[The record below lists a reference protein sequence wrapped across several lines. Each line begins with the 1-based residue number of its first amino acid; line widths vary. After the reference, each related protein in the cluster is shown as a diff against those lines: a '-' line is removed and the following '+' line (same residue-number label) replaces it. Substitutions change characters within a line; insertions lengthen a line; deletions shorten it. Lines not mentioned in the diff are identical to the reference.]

1 MSQLPLLLSHQGHT
15 VSLRI
20 EPLDDA
26 EMKVSRGDV
35 YAALSSVNANQFF
48 IFENAIDSAL
58 EVLNSDPTSD
68 IIFEPKTIIIAEKR
82 PVTLIV
88 KTSPDLMTASI
99 TIVGA
104 YGGSRV
110 TAKELLSALKDNHI
124 IKGIRKVQLQ
134 ELLTKGQ
141 ELASGDKLTLIVAFG
156 KAAENGTDSQ
166 FKPLVED
173 ISQRVL
179 RPQHN
184 ADGTVDMLN
193 LGEMVTVTISQAIMR
208 RMPATPGVVGFNVI
222 GNDLDC
228 VAGQEVPFTVG
239 DGTAISDNNENLLVA
254 TKSGIPLITKNGMQ
268 VDDALIVK
276 GVNATTGHINF
287 DGSVVVQGD
296 VTSGMKVTA
305 TGNISVSG
313 FVELAELNAG
323 GDVVVINGVI
333 GKPQHSNDGH
343 LACYIKAKGKV
354 TSKFAQYVDIDAGS
368 NVELSLHALHCHI
381 RSQGEVIVLDQFKR
395 HGTLSG
401 GIIEAA
407 YSVKALN
414 IGALAGTPTEISAFS
429 KCYDLRNQLND
440 TFKLLEDEQIQKNKI
455 REVELKLLQIP
466 STKRPSELVTKVM
479 ETKEKH
485 VNKMSSLKEHYRS
498 LQSEYEE
505 VRGAVSI
512 AALNHFFSGVSCRLE
527 RLTMNVNEEHGPC
540 SIKYSANKL
549 EIIPL

>member
-1 MSQLPLLLSHQGHT
+1 MSQQPLELSQQGQT
-15 VSLRI
+15 VSLRV
-20 EPLDDA
+20 EPLANA
-26 EMKVSRGDV
+26 EMEVSRGDV
-35 YAALSSVNANQFF
+35 YAALSNINANQFF

-58 EVLNSDPTSD
+58 EVFNSDSESNLSV
-68 IIFEPKTIIIAEKR
+68 EPKTIIIAEKR
-82 PVTLIV
+82 SATLIV
-88 KTSPDLMTASI
+88 KTSPDLMTASM

-104 YGGSRV
+104 YGGNNV
-110 TAKELLSALKDNHI
+110 MANELLSALKDNHI

-141 ELASGDKLTLIVAFG
+141 DLAAGDRVTLTVAFG
-156 KAAENGTDSQ
+156 KPAEDGTDSQ

-179 RPQHN
+179 RPQHK

-193 LGEMVTVTISQAIMR
+193 LGEMVTVTTSQAIMR
-208 RMPATPGVVGFNVI
+208 RIPATPGVVGFNVI
-222 GNDLDC
+222 GNDIDC

-239 DGTAISDNNENLLVA
+239 DGTAISENNENLLVA
-254 TKSGIPLITKNGMQ
+254 TKSGIPLITPNGMQ

-323 GDVVVINGVI
+323 GDVVVVNGVI

-343 LACYIKAKGKV
+343 LACFIKAKGKV
-354 TSKFAQYVDIDAGS
+354 TSKFAQYVEIDAGN

-414 IGALAGTPTEISAFS
+414 IGSLAGTPTEISAFS

-440 TFKLLEDEQIQKNKI
+440 TFKLLEDEQIQMRKI
-455 REVELKLLQIP
+455 HEVKLKLLQIP
-466 STKRPSELVTKVM
+466 SDKRPSELVTKVM

-485 VNKMSSLKEHYRS
+485 VKKMSSLKEHYRT
-498 LQSEYEE
+498 LQNEYEE

-512 AALNHFFSGVSCRLE
+512 TALNHFFSGVSCRLE
-527 RLTMNVNEEHGPC
+527 RLLMSVNEEHGPC
-540 SIKYSANKL
+540 RIKYSANKL
-549 EIIPL
+549 EITSL

>member
-1 MSQLPLLLSHQGHT
+1 MSQQPLQLSQQGQT
-15 VSLRI
+15 VSLCV
-20 EPLDDA
+20 ESLANA

-35 YAALSSVNANQFF
+35 YAALSNINADQFF

-58 EVLNSDPTSD
+58 EVLNSDPASN
-68 IIFEPKTIIIAEKR
+68 ISAEPKTIIIAEKR
-82 PVTLIV
+82 SATLIV
-88 KTSPDLMTASI
+88 KTSPDLMTASM

-104 YGGSRV
+104 SGGNRV

-141 ELASGDKLTLIVAFG
+141 SLVSGEKLTLPVAFG
-156 KAAENGTDSQ
+156 KLAEDGTDSQ

-179 RPQHN
+179 RPQHK

-193 LGEMVTVTISQAIMR
+193 LGEMVTVTVSQAIMR
-208 RMPATPGVVGFNVI
+208 RMPATPGIVGFNVI
-222 GNDLDC
+222 GNDIDC
-228 VAGQEVPFTVG
+228 VAGKDVPFTVG
-239 DGTAISDNNENLLVA
+239 EGTAISDNNENVLVA
-254 TKSGIPLITKNGMQ
+254 TKSGIPLIMMNGMQ

-287 DGSVVVQGD
+287 DGSIVVHGD
-296 VTSGMKVTA
+296 VTSGMKVAA

-323 GDVVVINGVI
+323 GDVVVVNGII
-333 GKPQHSNDGH
+333 GKPQHNHEEH
-343 LACYIKAKGKV
+343 LACFIKAKGKV
-354 TSKFAQYVDIDAGS
+354 TSKFAQYVEIDAGS

-395 HGTLSG
+395 YGTLSG
-401 GIIEAA
+401 GVIEAA

-429 KCYDLRNQLND
+429 KCYDLRNQLNEV
-440 TFKLLEDEQIQKNKI
+440 FKSLEDEQIQMTKI
-455 REVELKLLQIP
+455 RDVEHKLLQIP
-466 STKRPSELVTKVM
+466 SAKRPSELITKVM

-485 VNKMSSLKEHYRS
+485 VNKMSSLKERYRT
-498 LQSEYEE
+498 LQREYEE
-505 VRGAVSI
+505 VRGTVSI
-512 AALNHFFSGVSCRLE
+512 AALKHFFSGVSCRLE

-540 SIKYSANKL
+540 HIKYSASKL
-549 EIIPL
+549 EMTPL

>member
-1 MSQLPLLLSHQGHT
+1 MSQQPLQLSQQGHT
-15 VSLRI
+15 VSLRV
-20 EPLDDA
+20 EPLNDA
-26 EMKVSRGDV
+26 EMEVSRGDV
-35 YAALSSVNANQFF
+35 YAALSNINANQFF

-58 EVLNSDPTSD
+58 EVLNSDSASN
-68 IIFEPKTIIIAEKR
+68 ISVEPKTIIIAEKR
-82 PVTLIV
+82 SATLIV
-88 KTSPDLMTASI
+88 KTSPDLMTASM

-104 YGGSRV
+104 YGGNRV

-141 ELASGDKLTLIVAFG
+141 SLVSGEKLTLTVAFG
-156 KAAENGTDSQ
+156 KPAENGTDSQ

-173 ISQRVL
+173 ISKRVL
-179 RPQHN
+179 RPQHK

-254 TKSGIPLITKNGMQ
+254 TKSGIPLIMENGMQ

-414 IGALAGTPTEISAFS
+414 IGSLAGTPTEILAFS

-440 TFKLLEDEQIQKNKI
+440 TFKLLEDEQIQMNKI
-455 REVELKLLQIP
+455 RDVELKLLQIP
-466 STKRPSELVTKVM
+466 STKRPNELITKVM

-485 VNKMSSLKEHYRS
+485 VKKMSSLKEHYRS

-549 EIIPL
+549 EIISL